1 MKKWILIIVILLAVM
16 SCGGKNTEKA
26 KEEADRK
33 TEIKEGANEK
43 NVGSEKIK
51 EEIKKK
57 LEEISS
63 GKTSDEN
70 IFGKFMLKICLLR
83 IPIGKCMIE

>member
-16 SCGGKNTEKA
+16 SCGGKNTEKT

-57 LEEISS
+57 
-63 GKTSDEN
+63 
-70 IFGKFMLKICLLR
+70 
-83 IPIGKCMIE
+83 

>member
-33 TEIKEGANEK
+33 TEIKEGANVPVYVLEYLL
-43 NVGSEKIK
+43 G
-51 EEIKKK
+51 KKK
-57 LEEISS
+57 
-63 GKTSDEN
+63 K
-70 IFGKFMLKICLLR
+70 KK
-83 IPIGKCMIE
+83 